1 MPNDSRCYQF
11 TRAVPHILVAARA
24 MKDILENEPYL
35 ELDEAITRG
44 LMPVGIPYEVS
55 MGLREV
61 LKMDQKSAS

>member
-1 MPNDSRCYQF
+1 
-11 TRAVPHILVAARA
+11 
-24 MKDILENEPYL
+24 MKDILENELHL

-44 LMPVGIPYEVS
+44 LIPVGIPYEVS